1 MEMATTVKIEFE
13 GWQETTEL
21 FKQISND
28 FSKRDATNI
37 MRSAVRLSMKTVLSK
52 ARSLVAKDT
61 GALAHSLQV
70 EARTPNKKDMK
81 SKYILPG
88 DVVIGAVTTAS
99 GKQLA
104 KMAFKNRKS
113 NNSKFKQVGIA
124 SDARATVLEFGT
136 SKMSARPFLRP
147 ALESSS
153 QEVVGTLGKSLG
165 VALEKYKAKQAKRAL
180 K

>member
-1 MEMATTVKIEFE
+1 MEMATIVKVEFE
-13 GWQETTEL
+13 GWEETTEL
-21 FKQISND
+21 FKQISSD
-28 FSKRDATNI
+28 FSQKDANNI
-37 MRSAVRLSMKTVLSK
+37 MRSAVRLSMKTVLAK

-70 EARTPNKKDMK
+70 EARKPRKQDFK

-104 KMAFKNRKS
+104 KMAFKNKKTD
-113 NNSKFKQVGIA
+113 SKFKQVGIA
-124 SDARATVLEFGT
+124 SDARATALEFGT
-136 SKMSARPFLRP
+136 SKMAARPFLRT
-147 ALESSS
+147 ALESSA
-153 QEVVGTLGKSLG
+153 QEVTGTLGKSLG